1 VATESKSLFA
11 KIWQIPE
18 LKRKITFTLI
28 MLAVYRIGVFVT
40 LPGVD
45 RNAMAEFFIGG
56 GGGGFLGLF
65 NTFSGNAIKQLSV
78 FALGIMPYIS
88 ASIVFQLLTVAI
100 PTLDRLNKEGEQ
112 GRKKINQWTRYAT
125 IALALFQ
132 GYFIG
137 TFLEGLGT
145 KIVLEPGM
153 SFRLMSVLTL
163 TTGTAFVMW
172 LAEQITERGIGN
184 GMSLIIFAG
193 IVSGLPDAMG
203 EVANMEQATLL
214 FLLAFIFGIILFIV
228 FIERAQYRIPIQYS
242 KRMVGNVAG
251 DVQTSYLPL
260 RINMAGVIPP
270 IFASSLLMF
279 PGVLSSW
286 ASVSWLTAITD
297 SLQPG
302 SWSYILVFSALNIFF
317 CYFYTAVM
325 FNPTDVAENLKRQGG
340 SVPGVRAGA
349 QTSEYIDR
357 VLTRLTFAGGL
368 YVAAVCV
375 VPMFVQEQFRVSFYF
390 GGTSLLIIVSVA
402 LDTIQQIE
410 AHLYE
415 ANYAALSSQGSES
428 VKLRETEAI

>member
-1 VATESKSLFA
+1 MTE
-11 KIWQIPE
+11 
-18 LKRKITFTLI
+18 
-28 MLAVYRIGVFVT
+28 VV
-40 LPGVD
+40 
-45 RNAMAEFFIGG
+45 
-56 GGGGFLGLF
+56 
-65 NTFSGNAIKQLSV
+65 
-78 FALGIMPYIS
+78 
-88 ASIVFQLLTVAI
+88 
-100 PTLDRLNKEGEQ
+100 
-112 GRKKINQWTRYAT
+112 
-125 IALALFQ
+125 
-132 GYFIG
+132 
-137 TFLEGLGT
+137 
-145 KIVLEPGM
+145 
-153 SFRLMSVLTL
+153 
-163 TTGTAFVMW
+163 
-172 LAEQITERGIGN
+172 
-184 GMSLIIFAG
+184 
-193 IVSGLPDAMG
+193 
-203 EVANMEQATLL
+203 NMEQATLL
-214 FLLAFIFGIILFIV
+214 FLLAFILGIILFIV